1 MQITT
6 YNYKHIK
13 EIEDFKRIYK
23 EEKEKNNIKECYYQV
38 YYNGCEMITFNNFDD
53 CLIYIKDDYNNT
65 KEEFFTELENYS
77 IGLLLYTK
85 PVNYKG
91 IVYDYDYDINFSDIL
106 I

>member
-1 MQITT
+1 MKVTI

-13 EIEDFKRIYK
+13 GIEEFKRIYE
-23 EEKEKNNIKECYYQV
+23 EEKSKNNIKECYYQV

-53 CLIYIKDDYNNT
+53 CLIYVKEDYENT
-65 KEEFFTELENYS
+65 KDEYFTELDGYK

-85 PVNYKG
+85 PINYKG
-91 IVYDYDYDINFSDIL
+91 IVYDYDYDINFKEVL